1 MTGLTEGTY
10 VLIADGEKALLL
22 RNVGEADFPHLQVAR
37 KEVQENPATREQGA
51 SPPGRFNDGPSVHR
65 SAVEETDWHRLAKE
79 RFADDL
85 SDMLYKRVHSGR
97 IDRLVLV
104 ASPMVLGALRNKLHK
119 AVSEVVVAEIDK
131 TLTNH
136 PMDEIEKL
144 VISALA
150 EG

>member
-1 MTGLTEGTY
+1 MTALTEGTY

-22 RNVGEADFPHLQVAR
+22 ENVGDADYPHLRVAR

-51 SPPGRFNDGPSVHR
+51 SPPGRFNDGPNVHR

-85 SDMLYKRVHSGR
+85 AEMLYKRVHAGR

-104 ASPMVLGALRNKLHK
+104 AAPMVLGALRGKLHK
-119 AVSEVVVAEIDK
+119 EVAGRVVAEIDK

-136 PMDEIEKL
+136 PIDEVEKL
-144 VISALA
+144 VA
-150 EG
+150 EAVRG